1 MAEEY
6 VEENC
11 GELDLMSEVCIEG
24 CGKARAKLCPIQ
36 KADMH
41 AATSI
46 DPNVLIDADLRFFR
60 NRGTVGLME

>member
-6 VEENC
+6 VEGTC
-11 GELDLMSEVCIEG
+11 GELDLMSEVYIEG
-24 CGKARAKLCPIQ
+24 YGKAWAKLCPIQ
-36 KADMH
+36 KA
-41 AATSI
+41 TYI